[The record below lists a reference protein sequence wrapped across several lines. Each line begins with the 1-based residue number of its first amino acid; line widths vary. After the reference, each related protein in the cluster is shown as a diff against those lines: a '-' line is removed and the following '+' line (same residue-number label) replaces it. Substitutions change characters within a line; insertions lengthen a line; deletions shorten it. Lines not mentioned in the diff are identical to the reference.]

1 MLMPDAPL
9 NILHLDDW
17 LAVIDKPSGLLSVAG
32 RGPEK
37 ADCVVAR
44 ARALWPEAS
53 EVHRL
58 DQDTSGIIVIARDPE
73 TQRRL
78 HALFA
83 ERTVDKRYVA
93 VAAGHIAAD
102 HGEIDLPLMKDWPNR
117 PLQKVD
123 HDHGKP
129 SQTRWRVLERC
140 TIATAEGELPVTRVE
155 LKPLTGRSHQLR
167 LHLREIGHP
176 ILGDTFY
183 APPVIIAAAE
193 RLLLHAAMIRFLHP
207 WRNEQVTFHCAC
219 PF

>member
-1 MLMPDAPL
+1 MPDTAL
-9 NILHLDDW
+9 KILYLDPW

-32 RGPEK
+32 RGTEK

-44 ARALWPEAS
+44 AKRLWPEAC

-58 DQDTSGIIVIARDPE
+58 DQDTSGIIVIACDSE

-78 HALFA
+78 HAAFA
-83 ERTVDKRYVA
+83 ERIVDKRYIA
-93 VAAGHIAAD
+93 IAAGHMDAD
-102 HGEIDLPLMKDWPNR
+102 YGEIDLPLMKDWPNR

-123 HDHGKP
+123 HEHGKP
-129 SQTRWRVLERC
+129 SQTRWRVLRRTEMS
-140 TIATAEGELPVTRVE
+140 TTDGELPVTRVE
-155 LKPLTGRSHQLR
+155 LVPLTGRSHQLR

-183 APPVIIAAAE
+183 APPVIVAAAP
-193 RLLLHAAMIRFLHP
+193 RLLLHAAMIRFRHP
-207 WRNEQVTFHCAC
+207 WSNEQVTFHCEC